1 MTGYGSF
8 EVYERDDGELVVVGD
23 CSQVAMSAKAG
34 GKSIEKVASIQCRVL
49 RFTDE
54 FYREIGV
61 LERKMARAYERS
73 RRNGATAKRY
83 AHGRTQRTR
92 RRI

>member
-1 MTGYGSF
+1 M
-8 EVYERDDGELVVVGD
+8 VDDVRR
-23 CSQVAMSAKAG
+23 
-34 GKSIEKVASIQCRVL
+34 IPVL

-92 RRI
+92 GKR